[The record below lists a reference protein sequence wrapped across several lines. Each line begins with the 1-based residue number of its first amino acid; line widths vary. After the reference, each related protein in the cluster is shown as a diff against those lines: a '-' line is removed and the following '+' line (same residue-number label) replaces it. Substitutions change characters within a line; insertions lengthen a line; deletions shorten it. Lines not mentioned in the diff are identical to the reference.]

1 MSVSPEMLGTCVR
14 LGITAVTK
22 ELQQAGEK
30 TVAGGGRLLLEAGR
44 ACRRRLGPLRRAHST
59 LDTRNLQAACLPI
72 CPLTRRSGEGSCVP
86 KGPGKPCCGV
96 WVPSDPCLWLPAS
109 RRGAFLIPYFLMLIF
124 CGIPLFLVELSFSQF
139 ASQGCLGVWRISPM
153 FKGVRYGRMVVS
165 TYMGMYYCVV
175 VCIASCCSSCW
186 NPPDRVSALDDP
198 NLTESLQ
205 PPAQLGNVSQALNL
219 SLQRASPSEEYWRLY
234 VLKLSDGIG
243 NFGEVQV
250 HLLSC
255 LLVSWVVVFLCLTPG
270 VRSSGR
276 VMAYFTA
283 TFRHVV
289 LTILFVCGV
298 TLEGASKGIKYCLT
312 PQWDKILEAKVGCGD
327 SVIISV
333 TNCATSVYAGF
344 IIFSIL
350 GFMANHLGEDV
361 SHVADQG
368 PGLTLM
374 AYPEALTLLPVAPP
388 LVLALLLHA
397 HLDGAGHSGHQIYF
411 ENIQMMLGSPPPR
424 FFQIFWHFIS
434 PTIIFFILIF
444 LVVQYQPITYNQYRY
459 PSEAEAIGFLMALSS
474 VIYTPFYALF
484 HLCRTD
490 GDTLLQNPPHFGP
503 LRERNV
509 LFHQFLQRLRVPRH
523 GPPAPLRPQ
532 RFSADRETNQ
542 QDKYNWTT
550 VLEEAIRD
558 AHKCDEEIQLYNE
571 QIDTLRKEIEEA
583 ERSLERFEGHGA
595 RSSSRLVRSPP
606 RKLAYEKMEVMESIE
621 KFSTESI
628 QTYEETAVTVETTIE
643 KTKANKRKLG
653 EKGSSSA

>member
-1 MSVSPEMLGTCVR
+1 MLGTLDFVFAVVFR
-14 LGITAVTK
+14 ALARLALGILDFESSKVLGSRAVESGCPRTPVCGSRLREGVRPRCSPVAALPGRIRALPTPTAILVA
-22 ELQQAGEK
+22 LRAG
-30 TVAGGGRLLLEAGR
+30 L
-44 ACRRRLGPLRRAHST
+44 
-59 LDTRNLQAACLPI
+59 AAVD
-72 CPLTRRSGEGSCVP
+72 E
-86 KGPGKPCCGV
+86 
-96 WVPSDPCLWLPAS
+96 
-109 RRGAFLIPYFLMLIF
+109 GAFLIPYFLMLIF

-153 FKGVRYGRMVVS
+153 FKGEARMGCALRQDGGDK
-165 TYMGMYYCVV
+165 YMGMYYCVV

-219 SLQRASPSEEYWRLY
+219 SLQRASPSEDYWRLY

-270 VRSSGR
+270 VR
-276 VMAYFTA
+276 
-283 TFRHVV
+283 
-289 LTILFVCGV
+289 
-298 TLEGASKGIKYCLT
+298 
-312 PQWDKILEAKVGCGD
+312 D

-374 AYPEALTLLPVAPP
+374 AYPEALTLLPVAP
-388 LVLALLLHA
+388 LWSLLFFFTLI
-397 HLDGAGHSGHQIYF
+397 LMGLGTQIYF

-490 GDTLLQNPPHFGP
+490 GDTLLQHLKNSTRPSRDWGPALLEHRTGRYAPTIPPSPKDGP
-503 LRERNV
+503 E
-509 LFHQFLQRLRVPRH
+509 LQQLHPDKAQTPTGGSNDSSH
-523 GPPAPLRPQ
+523 L
-532 RFSADRETNQ
+532 
-542 QDKYNWTT
+542 QDT
-550 VLEEAIRD
+550 
-558 AHKCDEEIQLYNE
+558 Q
-571 QIDTLRKEIEEA
+571 
-583 ERSLERFEGHGA
+583 
-595 RSSSRLVRSPP
+595 
-606 RKLAYEKMEVMESIE
+606 M
-621 KFSTESI
+621 
-628 QTYEETAVTVETTIE
+628 
-643 KTKANKRKLG
+643 
-653 EKGSSSA
+653 